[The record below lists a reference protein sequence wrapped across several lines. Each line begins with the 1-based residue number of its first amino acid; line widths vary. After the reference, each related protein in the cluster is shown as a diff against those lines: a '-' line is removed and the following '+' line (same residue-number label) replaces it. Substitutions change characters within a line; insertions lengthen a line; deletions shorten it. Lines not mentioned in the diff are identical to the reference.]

1 MSQRNT
7 GLALALVALAGLCL
21 LPPAAVAYDYSYA
34 RVVRLSLVEGD
45 VQVARPDQQGWE
57 QAVANLPIQQG
68 FSMATGGG
76 RAEVEFESGATARI
90 AENSVLEFT
99 ELALSNG
106 ARISKLTLT
115 QGVGTFYA
123 NLAHEDS
130 FVVATPQLQVV
141 IPSNARFRLDVYDD
155 VTTVSVL
162 KGEVEVDSAAG
173 TNRVTKGRTL
183 SYRGN
188 DTEGVSIGHNAEP
201 DSWDRW
207 VAERDEQVRV
217 GSTTSQHYV
226 GTQYSYGASDLSSYG
241 SWYSLNGFGD
251 CWQPYGLGY
260 NWSPYSY
267 GRWAFYPGLGW
278 TWISFER
285 WGWLPYHFGS
295 WVFSPNLGWLWVPGR
310 FRQWQPAA
318 VSWVRVGNRVGW
330 VPLAPQDRPGQ
341 APVNLQHGFVS
352 VAPNQV
358 VGTPKHVRVPV
369 DLREQAQVLSA
380 PPAEFAASMKTSTTV
395 RTGPP
400 PAAPPEASKGP
411 RTIVFDP
418 RTHTYVNGP
427 ARPTHADGKAGDAR
441 AGSETIPPQR
451 GFTVTPPS
459 SAAQPT
465 APRPSTPSS
474 PPAPAHVLGPHPMPV
489 QPSPPPH
496 VNGPARPTHA
506 DGKAGDARAGSETIP
521 PQRGF
526 TVTPPPSPPPH
537 VEAPRSAPPP
547 SAPRPPARSQSFQPQ
562 PTPRLEPAPPVASP
576 QMPRVG
582 PPAGADMHPHK

>member
-7 GLALALVALAGLCL
+7 GLVLAVVGLAGLCL
-21 LPPAAVAYDYSYA
+21 LPLAAVAYDYSYA

-130 FVVATPQLQVV
+130 FVVRTPQLEVA
-141 IPSNARFRLDVYDD
+141 IASNARFRLDVYDD

-173 TNRVTKGRTL
+173 TNRVTKGYTL
-183 SYRGN
+183 SYRGS
-188 DTEGVSIGHNAEP
+188 DAGSVSIGRNAEP

-207 VAERDEQVRV
+207 VAERDEQVRA
-217 GSTTSQHYV
+217 GSTASQHYV
-226 GTQYSYGASDLSSYG
+226 DTQYSYGVSDLSSYG
-241 SWYSLNGFGD
+241 SWYSLAGYGN

-267 GRWAFYPGLGW
+267 GRWAFFPGLGW

-295 WVFSPNLGWLWVPGR
+295 WVFSPTLGWLWVPGR
-310 FRQWQPAA
+310 FRHWQPAA

-341 APVNLQHGFVS
+341 TPANLQRGFVS
-352 VAPNQV
+352 VGPSQGV
-358 VGTPKHVRVPV
+358 STPTHLRVPL
-369 DLREQAQVLSA
+369 DPREQAQVLST
-380 PPAEFAASMKTSTTV
+380 PPAELVASMRTSTTV

-400 PAAPPEASKGP
+400 PAARPEVSKGT
-411 RTIVFDP
+411 RTIIFDP

-427 ARPTHADGKAGDAR
+427 SRPGHSDSKAGDAR
-441 AGSETIPPQR
+441 MGNEAIPPQR
-451 GFTVTPPS
+451 GFTVTSPQSPG
-459 SAAQPT
+459 AQPT
-465 APRPSTPSS
+465 APPLSTPTR
-474 PPAPAHVLGPHPMPV
+474 
-489 QPSPPPH
+489 
-496 VNGPARPTHA
+496 PARP
-506 DGKAGDARAGSETIP
+506 DGKAGDARMGSEAIP
-521 PQRGF
+521 PQRRGF
-526 TVTPPPSPPPH
+526 TVTPPQSPGAQPTAPSPTKPT
-537 VEAPRSAPPP
+537 
-547 SAPRPPARSQSFQPQ
+547 RPA
-562 PTPRLEPAPPVASP
+562 
-576 QMPRVG
+576 
-582 PPAGADMHPHK
+582 